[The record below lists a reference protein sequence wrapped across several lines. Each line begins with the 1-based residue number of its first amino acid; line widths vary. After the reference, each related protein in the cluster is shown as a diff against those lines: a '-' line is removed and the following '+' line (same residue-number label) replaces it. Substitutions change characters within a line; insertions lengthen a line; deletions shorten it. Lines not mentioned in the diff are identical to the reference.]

1 MSNVH
6 VLHIA
11 ESFKAGVRTAILTYV
26 HSCPEVSHSLL
37 ASTGRAHAP
46 MVVPDDTFAHHAH
59 LPDNPVAAV
68 IRIRRAVHDWDPD
81 VIHAHSSFAGIYARL
96 AVRNDPRHRIVYT
109 PHAFS
114 FERLDLSPA
123 RRRVAEAVE
132 RQLSRNTWAIAAC
145 SPREAH
151 LAEKMHAR
159 HVVYVPN
166 IAGSR
171 FREHPSRDYSDSRP
185 AKGAAGPRLACVA
198 RIAPQHDPS
207 FITKFLEIL
216 HATLPDA
223 QLVWIGDGQ
232 PEMTRRLE
240 AAGVHVTGWLS
251 TDQELEVLNGVDAL
265 IHPGVWDG
273 MPMAILEV
281 SALGMPILARR
292 APSLEG
298 VSPEVTAWTPSELAA
313 KTVQL
318 HRGGPAAARANV
330 ELWSQ
335 FLAPNTPQHQAE
347 VLRGL
352 YDPQAGPAEPAEPGN
367 AGPEGDVLE
376 RKRAA
381 V

>member
-46 MVVPDDTFAHHAH
+46 MDVPDDAFAHHAH
-59 LPDNPVAAV
+59 LPDNPAAAV
-68 IRIRRAVHDWDPD
+68 MRIRRAVREWDPD
-81 VIHAHSSFAGIYARL
+81 VIHAHSSFAGVYARL
-96 AVRNDPRHRIVYT
+96 AVRSDPHHRIVYT

-151 LAEKMHAR
+151 LAATMHAR

-171 FREHPSRDYSDSRP
+171 FREHPSRDYSASRP
-185 AKGAAGPRLACVA
+185 DQRAGGPRLACVA

-223 QLVWIGDGQ
+223 QLIWIGDGL

-251 TDQELEVLNGVDAL
+251 TDQELGVLDGVDAL

-273 MPMAILEV
+273 MPMAVLEA

-313 KTVQL
+313 RTVRL
-318 HRGGPAAARANV
+318 HRGGQAAARANV
-330 ELWSQ
+330 ELWSR
-335 FLAPNTPQHQAE
+335 FLEPNTPQHQAE
-347 VLRGL
+347 VLRSL
-352 YDPQAGPAEPAEPGN
+352 YNPQPGAAEPAGPGG
-367 AGPEGDVLE
+367 ADSEAEGLE
-376 RKRAA
+376 SSRAA
-381 V
+381 A